1 MLKELKE
8 MNMYTQLYFE
18 WINNRG
24 LLYSTENSAQC
35 HVAAWMGGELGVEWI
50 HVHVWLSQS
59 AAPETITIL
68 LIAYTP
74 K

>member
-8 MNMYTQLYFE
+8 MDMYTQLYFE

-50 HVHVWLSQS
+50 HVHV
-59 AAPETITIL
+59 
-68 LIAYTP
+68 
-74 K
+74 